1 MPDVPFFRGKDATFR
16 LFQDGKEVLVNA
28 KTWSVKRNT
37 TDGSDGVNGEDRD
50 RPYSVTNFYDL
61 SATCYQRDA
70 KILVALLDDQDNDD
84 AQVAPLDKAVG
95 INIKIIDGSRAAF
108 VAKEVTLGAW
118 ELNQGGRTEAVM
130 LTIPLRARYF
140 SKIKSIG

>member
-1 MPDVPFFRGKDATFR
+1 MSDIPFFRGKDAVFR
-16 LFQDGKEVLVNA
+16 LFQDGRERIVNG

-37 TDGSDGVNGEDRD
+37 TDGADGVNGEDRD

-61 SATCYQRDA
+61 SVTCYQKDA
-70 KILVALLDDQDNDD
+70 SILLALLEDQANDD
-84 AQVAPLDKAVG
+84 AQTVPLDKAVG
-95 INIKIIDGSRAAF
+95 INIRIQDGSRAAF

-118 ELNQGGRTEAVM
+118 ELNQGGRADAVM

-140 SKIKSIG
+140 SRVTSLG